1 MIAKA
6 ARGKR
11 ASGASKTSGRLS
23 VQWGFDTKHQFGKI
37 PPIRSADFVAM
48 EANGQDMFLM
58 GRGWDTHKTQI
69 QEGCDLVDIPAKAN
83 AMKTKTKIQEP
94 WSAITGHRIYFRGY
108 VDEIAPKKLVITEAG
123 PHV

>member
-1 MIAKA
+1 
-6 ARGKR
+6 
-11 ASGASKTSGRLS
+11 
-23 VQWGFDTKHQFGKI
+23 
-37 PPIRSADFVAM
+37 
-48 EANGQDMFLM
+48 M
-58 GRGWDTHKTQI
+58 GRGWDTQKSKI

-83 AMKTKTKIQEP
+83 AMKQNTKIMEP